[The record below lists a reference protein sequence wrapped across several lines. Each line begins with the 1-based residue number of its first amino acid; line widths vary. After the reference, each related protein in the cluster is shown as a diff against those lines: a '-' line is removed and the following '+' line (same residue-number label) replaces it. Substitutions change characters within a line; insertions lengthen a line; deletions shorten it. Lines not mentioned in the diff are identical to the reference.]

1 MTISR
6 RVAKLAAPIFGFCF
20 FSLTSVIAAQP
31 IPGSS
36 LEEFFSAAIKFNP
49 TLQIASENLKISS
62 ARRKAAIGQLLPQ
75 ISAGANISD
84 NNAEQFNRTQDF
96 TGERYFFGLSQTLF
110 NWQQFALRKQAHL
123 LEDQSEEEY
132 YYQLAVLLT
141 DVADRYFSVMQAR
154 DALESIASEIE
165 ALRSQFEQVQNLFDR
180 QLAQVTDL
188 YQVQASLAAAE
199 AQQLQLEADL
209 ALSRESLRSISG
221 LEIGPLLQL
230 REDIEISPL
239 EFDQTYYVQQAQER
253 NNRIL
258 AGEYALKAATEGV
271 AERRGAY
278 MPQISLIAQRQD
290 SNVGF
295 ENLPINRT
303 DNTYIGLNVVIPIYA
318 GGRNRAAVSEAI
330 SRKSIAEYELRATQL
345 QARELVRSAFLQVKA
360 SNAQTDAASILVEST
375 ALSSQAMQQGFSLG
389 TVTSVDVLNALR
401 DQYQAERD
409 LQRIRYDH
417 IRYLLLLKRETGT
430 LAAEDM
436 LEIGSWLEPR
446 SP

>member
-1 MTISR
+1 M
-6 RVAKLAAPIFGFCF
+6 
-20 FSLTSVIAAQP
+20 
-31 IPGSS
+31 
-36 LEEFFSAAIKFNP
+36 
-49 TLQIASENLKISS
+49 
-62 ARRKAAIGQLLPQ
+62 
-75 ISAGANISD
+75 
-84 NNAEQFNRTQDF
+84 
-96 TGERYFFGLSQTLF
+96 
-110 NWQQFALRKQAHL
+110 
-123 LEDQSEEEY
+123 
-132 YYQLAVLLT
+132 
-141 DVADRYFSVMQAR
+141 
-154 DALESIASEIE
+154 
-165 ALRSQFEQVQNLFDR
+165 
-180 QLAQVTDL
+180 
-188 YQVQASLAAAE
+188 
-199 AQQLQLEADL
+199 
-209 ALSRESLRSISG
+209 
-221 LEIGPLLQL
+221 
-230 REDIEISPL
+230 
-239 EFDQTYYVQQAQER
+239 QQAQER

-303 DNTYIGLNVVIPIYA
+303 DNTHIGLNVVIPIYA

-345 QARELVRSAFLQVKA
+345 QAKRACSVGFLAGK
-360 SNAQTDAASILVEST
+360 SCDAQTDAASILVEST

-401 DQYQAERD
+401 DQYQAKRD